1 MQQKKHCPGASRSTD
16 IMCCLFS
23 VFIIFKITSP
33 NFCLGDYQ
41 MRSQN
46 GTCSVRLRL
55 LSCLMLK
62 SSRWLWKNHARHMLK
77 VWSMPAPEAQKLVW
91 MKRRC
96 RQQEELR
103 INQRISKVKKLNKYS
118 MDQRTSYATG
128 SCNSSAPHW
137 IITRGKKAEPGLN
150 EIFLIQPT
158 FPFPGLC
165 YKNF

>member
-1 MQQKKHCPGASRSTD
+1 
-16 IMCCLFS
+16 
-23 VFIIFKITSP
+23 
-33 NFCLGDYQ
+33 
-41 MRSQN
+41 
-46 GTCSVRLRL
+46 
-55 LSCLMLK
+55 MLK

-91 MKRRC
+91 MKRSC

-137 IITRGKKAEPGLN
+137 IITIGKKAEPGLN

-158 FPFPGLC
+158 FLFPGYVTRISKKKPGKTSVQQPSLLPPFSSL
-165 YKNF
+165 YKLPTTLIFPILPLHFPAPISDFLSCPW